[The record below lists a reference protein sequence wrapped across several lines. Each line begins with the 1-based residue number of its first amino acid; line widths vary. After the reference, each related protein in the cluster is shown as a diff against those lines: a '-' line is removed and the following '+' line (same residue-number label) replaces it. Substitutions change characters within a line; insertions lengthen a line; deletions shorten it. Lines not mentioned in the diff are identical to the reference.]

1 MEAAFRE
8 GVRVLQPGLLAAA
21 HRGIL
26 YIDEV
31 NLLPD
36 HVADVILEA
45 CSEGV
50 NRIRREGISA
60 EHPSRFVLVGTMN
73 PEEGELR
80 PQLLDRF
87 GLAVSV
93 SAPGDVEERLEVL
106 RLRERFDADPQG
118 FLLQYAE
125 REAALAVRIREAQ
138 RLVAQ
143 VRIPG
148 FAETDGGACREA
160 HCAGHRGEL
169 AWSGRPAFAALAGR
183 LDVREE
189 DVLEA
194 AELALAHRRRMT
206 TPPPQEQKEQE
217 RSERSPSRQSSP
229 DARRMETNKES
240 TPIHRSSLLIQF
252 RCCPLRPT
260 AQEQQGWEM
269 WSRSLPLEIRLRSSL
284 SG

>member
-1 MEAAFRE
+1 M
-8 GVRVLQPGLLAAA
+8 RVLQPGLLAAA

-143 VRIPG
+143 VRIPRLLLKRM
-148 FAETDGGACREA
+148 AELAAEA

-169 AWSGRPAFAALAGR
+169 ALERTARAFAALAGR
-183 LDVREE
+183 LGVREE

-194 AELALAHRRRMT
+194 GGVGAGAPAPYNAPAPRRNRRSKSGT
-206 TPPPQEQKEQE
+206 NVPPRKN
-217 RSERSPSRQSSP
+217 RSSP

-240 TPIHRSSLLIQF
+240 TPIHRSSLLIQS
-252 RCCPLRPT
+252 RCCPLRLT